1 MCNDYFSW
9 LINSAVHIND
19 QLVLEANVGTF
30 EEVAVLE
37 FESSEERIWDLV
49 LNICWKLIVE
59 VEFFDD

>member
-1 MCNDYFSW
+1 MGNDYFSW

-37 FESSEERIWDLV
+37 FESSEERI
-49 LNICWKLIVE
+49 
-59 VEFFDD
+59 

>member
-37 FESSEERIWDLV
+37 FESSEERI
-49 LNICWKLIVE
+49 
-59 VEFFDD
+59 